1 MKTNQIQQEP
11 SIDVGIMGESRIGFF
26 LHRCCDVYAVEGDE
40 GMGRTAEALAPLL
53 SLEPGGY
60 CACVE
65 DGQLSVYAGGNAARE
80 GSVGGPA
87 AGRPCPATQP
97 RLRGARRYRIVAR
110 ETLRP
115 SNTSSTTGPA
125 SQSSF
130 SLQQVRIG
138 IDFHWDRRQDQSFAG
153 ELHLLQDGPRVLA
166 INRLPLEDYLLS
178 VIASEMSAHAGLE
191 LLKAHAVISRS
202 WLLAQGL
209 GGPRQQPAPQHT
221 GFCGYDR
228 GEEHIRWYERD
239 AHRLFDVCADDHCQ
253 RYQGLQQACTPQVRE
268 ALAATRGLVLACQ
281 DEICDARFY
290 KCCGG
295 RTENFQAAWADTPK
309 TYLRSIADNLLSTDN
324 DPDLRDEAQAR
335 AFICSRPAAFCNTQD
350 KAVLRQVLNDYD
362 RETTD
367 FYRWQVRYS
376 VDELTEIVRQR
387 SGLDLGRILAL
398 QPVERSESARLV
410 KLRIVGEKG
419 SIIVG
424 KELEIRKFLSRS
436 HLYSSAFVVD
446 EERNSDGETTAFVLH
461 GAGWGHGVGLCQ
473 IGAAMMSHQGYGYRD
488 ILQHYYPD
496 TRLEKLYS

>member
-1 MKTNQIQQEP
+1 MKTSQIQQEP
-11 SIDVGIMGESRIGFF
+11 SIDVGIMGESRIGFR
-26 LHRCCDVYAVEGDE
+26 LHCCCDVYASEGE
-40 GMGRTAEALAPLL
+40 KPLL
-53 SLEPGGY
+53 SLEPGSY

-65 DGQLSVYAGGNAARE
+65 DGFLRVAG
-80 GSVGGPA
+80 
-87 AGRPCPATQP
+87 
-97 RLRGARRYRIVAR
+97 LRGARRYRIVAR
-110 ETLRP
+110 EPLRP
-115 SNTSSTTGPA
+115 NDDAATIGPA
-125 SQSSF
+125 SQACF

-209 GGPRQQPAPQHT
+209 GGPRQQPAPQAST
-221 GFCGYDR
+221 QPATRPAPFCGYER

-309 TYLRSIADNLLSTDN
+309 AYLRSIADSPQSTGN
-324 DPDLRDEAQAR
+324 SPDLRDEAQAR

-362 RETTD
+362 QETTD

-376 VDELTEIVRQR
+376 VDELTEIVRTR

-410 KLRIVGEKG
+410 KLRIVGEKA
-419 SIIVG
+419 SIVVG

-446 EERNSDGETTAFVLH
+446 EERNPEGETIAFVLH

-496 TRLEKLYS
+496 TRLERLYS